1 MYVLLKER
9 LTAGEEQRPS
19 QGLRALP
26 LFSYFFSSLCLVFH
40 SSQRHALGSEAGD
53 RLYRSVLALAVSTLM
68 RAELQVLQRMCPS
81 KG

>member
-1 MYVLLKER
+1 MLLKNR
-9 LTAGEEQRPS
+9 LTADEEQRPS

-26 LFSYFFSSLCLVFH
+26 LFFYFFSHLCLVFR
-40 SSQRHALGSEAGD
+40 SRCRALGGEAGD
-53 RLYRSVLALAVSTLM
+53 RLYRSVLALAVNTLM